1 MKPATAPVN
10 CFANGMEEMKHQIR
24 QPQSSVMPSR
34 QDGSAV
40 VIVLLFLSLMT
51 LIGIWGTRNANTEIT
66 IAGNEVRLKRTFYR
80 AEAAVLE
87 AAFMIESQ
95 NPDNLKDH
103 TSLDWL
109 WNAVNGAPN
118 DLSAFV
124 NWDFDTADGDDT
136 AFETTL
142 DLDDDGSPDATAAFA
157 VHDKG
162 AAGGSSLVMTNASTV
177 RSYSVFGLQDSDEGR
192 AIIEVGYKKR
202 I

>member
-1 MKPATAPVN
+1 MRHADHFDN
-10 CFANGMEEMKHQIR
+10 RFSSGMNEMKYHAKS
-24 QPQSSVMPSR
+24 PQSVDSTWR
-34 QDGSAV
+34 QEGSAV

-51 LIGIWGTRNANTEIT
+51 LVGVWATRNANTEIT

-87 AAFMIESQ
+87 AAFLIESET
-95 NPDNLKDH
+95 NDNLKDH

-118 DLSAFV
+118 DLSTAA
-124 NWDFDTADGDDT
+124 NWDFDTEDSDDT

-142 DLDDDGSPDATAAFA
+142 DLDGDGNADATAAFA

-177 RSYSVFGLQDSDEGR
+177 RSYSVFGLQDSNEGR

>member
-1 MKPATAPVN
+1 MCDSN
-10 CFANGMEEMKHQIR
+10 LINRFSSGMSAMKHRSDNAKSLSLSGHQE
-24 QPQSSVMPSR
+24 
-34 QDGSAV
+34 GSAI

-51 LIGIWGTRNANTEIT
+51 LVGVWATRNANTEVT

-87 AAFMIESQ
+87 AAFLIESQ
-95 NPDNLKDH
+95 TADNLRDH
-103 TSLDWL
+103 SSLDWL

-118 DLSAFV
+118 DLSTLA
-124 NWDFDTADGDDT
+124 NWDFDTQDGDDT

-142 DLDDDGSPDATAAFA
+142 DLDGDGSPDATAAFA

-162 AAGGSSLVMTNASTV
+162 AAGGSSLIMTNSSVV
-177 RSYSVFGLQDSDEGR
+177 RAYSVFGHQNSIDGR

>member
-10 CFANGMEEMKHQIR
+10 CFANGMEAMEHQTR
-24 QPQSSVMPSR
+24 QPQSSVMPAR

-51 LIGIWGTRNANTEIT
+51 LIGIWGTRNANTEIA

-95 NPDNLKDH
+95 TPDNLKDH

-118 DLSAFV
+118 DLSAFD
-124 NWDFDTADGDDT
+124 NWDFDTADDNDT

-142 DLDDDGSPDATAAFA
+142 DLDDDGSIDATAAFA

>member
-1 MKPATAPVN
+1 
-10 CFANGMEEMKHQIR
+10 MKHRSDNAKSLSLSGHQE
-24 QPQSSVMPSR
+24 
-34 QDGSAV
+34 GSAI

-51 LIGIWGTRNANTEIT
+51 LVGVWATRNANTEVT

-87 AAFMIESQ
+87 AAFLIESQ
-95 NPDNLKDH
+95 TADNLRDH
-103 TSLDWL
+103 SSLDWL

-118 DLSAFV
+118 DLSTLA
-124 NWDFDTADGDDT
+124 NWDFDTQDGDDT

-142 DLDDDGSPDATAAFA
+142 DLDGDGSPDTTAAFA

-162 AAGGSSLVMTNASTV
+162 AAGGSSLIMTNSSVV
-177 RSYSVFGLQDSDEGR
+177 RAYSVFGHQNSIDGR